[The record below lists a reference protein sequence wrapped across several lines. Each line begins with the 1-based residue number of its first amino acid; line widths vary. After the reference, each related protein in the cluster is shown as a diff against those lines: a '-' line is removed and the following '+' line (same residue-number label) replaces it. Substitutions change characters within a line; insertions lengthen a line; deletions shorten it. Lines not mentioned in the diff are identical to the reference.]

1 MCDKGEQL
9 TQGDVVCVCVLFLH
23 CPEQKKKLEEFDLLI
38 LTLCAA
44 VKCIDDLENRLC
56 SNLWLD
62 PITEVENVVKRGEAR
77 CVAVS
82 LAGIS

>member
-1 MCDKGEQL
+1 
-9 TQGDVVCVCVLFLH
+9 VCAFFTLSRT
-23 CPEQKKKLEEFDLLI
+23 EKKLEEFDLLI